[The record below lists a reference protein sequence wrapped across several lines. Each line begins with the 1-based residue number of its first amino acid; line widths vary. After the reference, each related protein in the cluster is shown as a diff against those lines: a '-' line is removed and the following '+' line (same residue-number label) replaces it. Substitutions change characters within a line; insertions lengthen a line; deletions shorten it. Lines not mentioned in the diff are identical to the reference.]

1 MSQKH
6 EKKCLKNICMT
17 EKYRQDLENV
27 KVLIPAWSKKVKG
40 APAWQRWRKAACLL
54 ERNVME

>member
-1 MSQKH
+1 
-6 EKKCLKNICMT
+6 MT